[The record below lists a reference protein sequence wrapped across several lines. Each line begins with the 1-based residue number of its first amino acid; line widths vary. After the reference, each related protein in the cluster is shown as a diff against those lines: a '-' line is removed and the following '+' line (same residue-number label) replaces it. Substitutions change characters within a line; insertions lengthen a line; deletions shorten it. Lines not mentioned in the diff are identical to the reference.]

1 MVVLLAVAAMVCFMA
16 CKSETSKTKSE
27 IVGSWAYS
35 GSSYAVVDYHSNGT
49 FSMSTLYGHRE
60 GTYIVDGRNVTYV
73 WDDDGSG
80 GTMRLG
86 EDGSLWARD
95 GSTYYKTAD

>member
-1 MVVLLAVAAMVCFMA
+1 MVALLAVATMVCFPA

-35 GSSYAVVDYHSNGT
+35 GSSYAVVDFYDNGT
-49 FSMSTLYGHRE
+49 FTHRTLFGHRE
-60 GTYIVDGRNVTYV
+60 GAYIVDGRNVTYV
-73 WDDDGSG
+73 WDDNGSG

-86 EDGSLWARD
+86 EDGSLRARD